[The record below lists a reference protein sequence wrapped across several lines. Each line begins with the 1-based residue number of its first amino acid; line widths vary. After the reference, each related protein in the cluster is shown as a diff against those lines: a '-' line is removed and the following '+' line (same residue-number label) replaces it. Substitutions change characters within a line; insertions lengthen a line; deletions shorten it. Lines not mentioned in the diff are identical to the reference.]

1 MFRVINHIKN
11 VTRHRDVAITSR
23 GNESIQRAFEIV
35 KKNSFRNKLLI
46 PDQGGWLTYRD
57 FAVKMGFDVVELKTD
72 KGVVILSELKKH
84 VNDSSCFIFNVFAG
98 YYAEQ
103 PIKEIFN
110 ECKKAKCICIAD
122 VTGAFSDP
130 VLCNGANADI
140 FVGSFGKWK
149 IVNYGKYGFISS
161 SLYDVGESVKFEDDL
176 YQKVIE
182 APKRLKLLLEKAS
195 KVKED
200 LKQFD
205 IFHKDKRGI
214 NVIVGYDEKVIDYCK
229 YNKYEYVICPK
240 NIKVLEHAI
249 SIELKRE

>member
-1 MFRVINHIKN
+1 MINCINFIKN
-11 VTRHRDVAITSR
+11 VTKHRNVAITSR
-23 GNESIQRAFEIV
+23 GNEAIQRAFEIV

-57 FAVKMGFDVVELKTD
+57 FAEKLGFDVIELKTD
-72 KGVVILSELKKH
+72 KGVVIISELRKH
-84 VNDSSCFIFNVFAG
+84 VNDASCFIFNCLAG

-103 PIKEIFN
+103 PVKEIFL
-110 ECKKAKCICIAD
+110 ECKKAKCICISD
-122 VTGAFSDP
+122 VTGAFTDSI
-130 VLCNGANADI
+130 LCNGANVDI

-176 YQKVIE
+176 YKKLIE
-182 APKRLKLLLEKAS
+182 APVRLKSLLELAS
-195 KVKED
+195 KVKDD
-200 LKQFD
+200 LKLFN
-205 IFHKDKRGI
+205 IFHKDKKGI
-214 NVIVGYDEKVIDYCK
+214 NVIVGFDDKVIDYC
-229 YNKYEYVICPK
+229 NKNGYEYVICPK